1 MGIKIVNQAY
11 SYVNCMFLAGNGAGF
26 ILVDREKSCYPCW
39 MHPEKPELT
48 WKKITAFWLPLYS
61 TWLMMSMEG
70 PFIAALIA
78 RLTDA
83 KFNLAAY
90 GVAFSLGMIFESPI
104 IMMLSAS
111 NVLVKGR
118 RSFLKLRRFSNSL
131 NILITLVMLLVLIPP
146 VFFWLTRSLIGL
158 PWPVARL
165 THLASILL
173 IPWPAAIGYRR
184 FYQGV
189 LIGNG
194 MPRRVAYGTL
204 VRLSSMAATALL
216 FFLFSTLPGACV
228 GAAALSA
235 GVVMEAVASR
245 FMAKG
250 VVNKLLNEDAES
262 ESGKIALRYR
272 FIAGFYFPL
281 AMTSVLALA
290 IYPLI
295 SFFMGQSR
303 LPIESLAV
311 LPVLNALTFIF
322 RSAGLS
328 FQEAAITLLGHGENS
343 YRKLRSFAMLLG
355 IAASFVLGLISFT
368 PAAFL
373 WFHHVSGLT
382 LELTRLALWP
392 IRIMSILPALEVLLA
407 LQRSLL
413 VKDKNTRPVT
423 MATMIE
429 VTVIA
434 GVLLLAISRFHMVG
448 VLAAALAAV
457 SGRLC
462 ANAYLLWISKRVK
475 HT

>member
-1 MGIKIVNQAY
+1 MNTETPG
-11 SYVNCMFLAGNGAGF
+11 
-26 ILVDREKSCYPCW
+26 
-39 MHPEKPELT
+39 LT
-48 WKKITAFWLPLYS
+48 WKKIATFWLPLYS
-61 TWLMMSMEG
+61 TWLMMSVEG
-70 PFIAALIA
+70 PFIAAIIA
-78 RLTDA
+78 RLLDA

-111 NVLVKGR
+111 NVLVKDR
-118 RSFLKLRRFSNSL
+118 PSFLKLRRFSNAL
-131 NILITLVMLLVLIPP
+131 NVFITLAMLLIIIPP
-146 VFFWLTRSLIGL
+146 VFFWLTRGLIGL
-158 PWPVARL
+158 PWQVARL
-165 THLASILL
+165 THMATILL

-184 FYQGV
+184 FYQGI
-189 LIGNG
+189 LIGNNL
-194 MPRRVAYGTL
+194 PHRVAYGTI
-204 VRLSSMAATALL
+204 VRLGSMAVTAWLL
-216 FFLFSTLPGACV
+216 YLFSTLPGACV

-250 VVNKLLNEDAES
+250 VVKKLLNAAAES
-262 ESGKIALRYR
+262 GSGKPVLRYR
-272 FIAGFYFPL
+272 SIAGFYFPL

-322 RSAGLS
+322 RSVGLS
-328 FQEAAITLLGHGENS
+328 FQEAAISLLGQGENS
-343 YRKLRSFAMLLG
+343 YRKLRSFALLLG
-355 IAASFVLGLISFT
+355 IAASLVLGLISFT
-368 PAAFL
+368 PAAFF

-382 LELTRLALWP
+382 LALTKLAIWP

-413 VKDKNTRPVT
+413 VKGKKTRPVT
-423 MATMIE
+423 IATAIE

-434 GVLLLAISRFHMVG
+434 NVLFLAISWGHMIG
-448 VLAAALAAV
+448 VMAAALAAV
-457 SGRLC
+457 CGRLC
-462 ANAYLLWISKRVK
+462 ANFYLLRSGKQMKNKYCFPADSASAQQVVENFN
-475 HT
+475 

>member
-1 MGIKIVNQAY
+1 
-11 SYVNCMFLAGNGAGF
+11 
-26 ILVDREKSCYPCW
+26 
-39 MHPEKPELT
+39 MHLEKPELT
-48 WKKITAFWLPLYS
+48 HKKIAAFWLPLYS

-78 RLTDA
+78 RLTHA

-111 NVLVKGR
+111 NVLVKDR
-118 RSFLKLRRFSNSL
+118 ESFLKLRRFSNSL
-131 NILITLVMLLVLIPP
+131 NILITLIMLLVLIPP

-184 FYQGV
+184 FFQGI
-189 LIGNG
+189 LIGNNL
-194 MPRRVAYGTL
+194 PRLVAYGTI

-216 FFLFSTLPGACV
+216 LYLFSTLPGACV
-228 GAAALSA
+228 GTAALSA
-235 GVVMEAVASR
+235 GVVMEAAASR
-245 FMAKG
+245 FMAR
-250 VVNKLLNEDAES
+250 KLVKNLLGEPEKSAE
-262 ESGKIALRYR
+262 EKPAPRYR
-272 FIAGFYFPL
+272 SLARFYFPL
-281 AMTSVLALA
+281 ALTSILALA

-295 SFFMGQSR
+295 SFFMGKSR

-311 LPVLNALTFIF
+311 LPVINALTFIF

-328 FQEAAITLLGHGENS
+328 FQEAAITLLNPGDTC
-343 YRKLRSFAMLLG
+343 YRKLRSFALLLG
-355 IAASFVLGLISFT
+355 SATALLLGLISFT
-368 PAAFL
+368 PAAIL

-382 LELTRLALWP
+382 MELTRLAILP
-392 IRIMSILPALEVLLA
+392 IRIMSVLPALEVWLA

-413 VKDKNTRPVT
+413 IKAKNTRPVT
-423 MATMIE
+423 VATAIE
-429 VTVIA
+429 VTVLA

-457 SGRLC
+457 SSRLC
-462 ANAYLLWISKRVK
+462 ANAYLLWISERVK

>member
-1 MGIKIVNQAY
+1 MN
-11 SYVNCMFLAGNGAGF
+11 
-26 ILVDREKSCYPCW
+26 
-39 MHPEKPELT
+39 PEKPELT
-48 WKKITAFWLPLYS
+48 RKKIAAFWLPLYS

-78 RLTDA
+78 RLAGA

-111 NVLVKGR
+111 NVLVKDR
-118 RSFLKLRRFSNSL
+118 NSFLKLRRFSNSL
-131 NILITLVMLLVLIPP
+131 NILITLVMLMVLIPP
-146 VFFWLTRSLIGL
+146 FFFWLTRSLIGL
-158 PWPVARL
+158 PWNVARL

-184 FYQGV
+184 FYQGI

-194 MPRRVAYGTL
+194 MPRRVAYGTV

-216 FFLFSTLPGACV
+216 LFLFSALPGACV

-235 GVVMEAVASR
+235 GVVMEAIASR
-245 FMAKG
+245 FMAR
-250 VVNKLLNEDAES
+250 KLVRNLLKEPDKNAQEKPAPS
-262 ESGKIALRYR
+262 YRAL
-272 FIAGFYFPL
+272 AGFYFPL
-281 AMTSVLALA
+281 ALTSILALA

-295 SFFMGQSR
+295 SFFMGKSR

-328 FQEAAITLLGHGENS
+328 FQEAAITLLGQGKNS
-343 YRKLRSFAMLLG
+343 YRKLWSFALLLG
-355 IAASFVLGLISFT
+355 IAASFVLGFISFT

-382 LELTRLALWP
+382 LELTKLAIWP

-413 VKDKNTRPVT
+413 VKGRNTRPIT
-423 MATMIE
+423 IATAIE

-434 GVLLLAISRFHMVG
+434 SVLLLAISWGHMIG
-448 VLAAALAAV
+448 VMAAALAAV
-457 SGRLC
+457 CGRLC
-462 ANAYLLWISKRVK
+462 AIGYLLLYGRRVK
-475 HT
+475 INCCPPADSVPDQQVINNFN

>member
-1 MGIKIVNQAY
+1 MN
-11 SYVNCMFLAGNGAGF
+11 
-26 ILVDREKSCYPCW
+26 
-39 MHPEKPELT
+39 PEKPELT
-48 WKKITAFWLPLYS
+48 RKKIAAFWLPLYS

-78 RLTDA
+78 RLAGA

-111 NVLVKGR
+111 NVLVKDR
-118 RSFLKLRRFSNSL
+118 NSFLKLRRFSNSL
-131 NILITLVMLLVLIPP
+131 NILITLVMLMVLIPP
-146 VFFWLTRSLIGL
+146 FFFWLTRSLIGL
-158 PWPVARL
+158 PWNVARL

-184 FYQGV
+184 FYQGI

-194 MPRRVAYGTL
+194 MPRRVAYGTV

-216 FFLFSTLPGACV
+216 LFLFSALPGACV

-235 GVVMEAVASR
+235 GVVMEAIASR
-245 FMAKG
+245 FMAR
-250 VVNKLLNEDAES
+250 KLVRNLLKEPDKNAQEKPAPS
-262 ESGKIALRYR
+262 YRAL
-272 FIAGFYFPL
+272 AGFYFPL
-281 AMTSVLALA
+281 ALTSILALA

-295 SFFMGQSR
+295 SFFMGKSR

-328 FQEAAITLLGHGENS
+328 FQEAAITLLGQGKNS
-343 YRKLRSFAMLLG
+343 YRKLRSFALLLG
-355 IAASFVLGLISFT
+355 IAASFVLGFISFT

-382 LELTRLALWP
+382 LELTKLAIWP

-413 VKDKNTRPVT
+413 VKGRNTRPIT
-423 MATMIE
+423 IATAIE

-434 GVLLLAISRFHMVG
+434 SVLLLAISWGHMIG
-448 VLAAALAAV
+448 VMAAALAAV
-457 SGRLC
+457 CGRLC
-462 ANAYLLWISKRVK
+462 AIGYLLLYGRRVK
-475 HT
+475 INCCPPADSVPDQQVINNFN